1 MSKLLTPESVATRP
15 DASYFSPERLE
26 MLKRIFESVCNEEN
40 IVSKEHRDDLAFKL
54 LMASK
59 STDDEAA
66 LIVVVKDAI
75 AHLRS

>member
-1 MSKLLTPESVATRP
+1 MSKILTPESVATRP

-26 MLKRIFESVCNEEN
+26 MLKQIFESVCNEEN

-59 STDDEAA
+59 STDDEGTLIAA
-66 LIVVVKDAI
+66 MKRAI
-75 AHLRS
+75 AGYRK